1 MQRKASFENYIVN
14 GRSFD
19 ERRQEIDSWL
29 SRTEVKLQR
38 PPIVGQSLDLI
49 ETQLKEQ
56 KLLQTELNQWKSTVE
71 SLTLTAYRMAPE
83 YPPEEASRIR
93 NVADRI
99 NQRIQ
104 TRGKTLQNALSSL
117 PQLER
122 ALDRFTS
129 WIVEAESNL
138 GPLEMEA
145 DKFGERPLRNHSWLD
160 QIRVK

>member
-1 MQRKASFENYIVN
+1 
-14 GRSFD
+14 
-19 ERRQEIDSWL
+19 
-29 SRTEVKLQR
+29 
-38 PPIVGQSLDLI
+38 
-49 ETQLKEQ
+49 
-56 KLLQTELNQWKSTVE
+56 
-71 SLTLTAYRMAPE
+71 MAPE

-99 NQRIQ
+99 NQRFAELSVSIQ

-160 QIRVK
+160 QIRSKVANISKQTQVDLNEQICFRKMITFLPNDVLVRYE